1 VSRGNAHFQSRQTFY
16 SYRIN
21 RTGVVSSCV
30 RNREAFIESGMAGAI
45 SIACVSNMVS
55 IKNLICQKIATAR
68 ADEPDKLPWKD
79 ESNGE

>member
-1 VSRGNAHFQSRQTFY
+1 
-16 SYRIN
+16 
-21 RTGVVSSCV
+21 
-30 RNREAFIESGMAGAI
+30 
-45 SIACVSNMVS
+45 MVS